1 MQKPKTT
8 HFYKQFR
15 IHRADG
21 RSTTVSVEP
30 ELFMEAIRA
39 LRGVQQVEDVVRAA
53 ALKFG
58 TAEDHG
64 ANCSGFVSKQLRQSI
79 KDVRASA

>member
-1 MQKPKTT
+1 MQKPKTS

-15 IHRADG
+15 IRRADG

-30 ELFMEAIRA
+30 ELFMEAVRA
-39 LRGVQQVEDVVRAA
+39 LRGVQNVEDAVRAA

-58 TAEDHG
+58 TEENHG
-64 ANCSGFVSKQLRQSI
+64 TNCSGFVSKQLRQHV
-79 KDVRASA
+79 KEVRAPV